1 MKHYLF
7 QTLARSCNSA
17 TSIIYNDNID
27 NMFLQHLPLP
37 VGLRWFK
44 RTTSVGLKSAIAM
57 AAEVPAANSRL
68 NHPQSLGPKM
78 GFANGIAVLLPQ
90 LENLNPAVISE
101 SSFLDA

>member
-1 MKHYLF
+1 
-7 QTLARSCNSA
+7 
-17 TSIIYNDNID
+17 
-27 NMFLQHLPLP
+27 
-37 VGLRWFK
+37 
-44 RTTSVGLKSAIAM
+44 M